1 MTRLLLHRSKNL
13 RYVHVKLNVNLVKI
27 ICICDEELNSVKY
40 FILVIP
46 RCSISE
52 IYEREDTIYNQFQ
65 LYFFFQQRVA
75 FKNSLLHTNIANSRI
90 RVATV
95 TYARHKSARIKWTR
109 SAVSFF
115 ENRVGRKRFSLTME

>member
-13 RYVHVKLNVNLVKI
+13 RHVYVKLNVNLVKI

-52 IYEREDTIYNQFQ
+52 VYERRYNLQSISII
-65 LYFFFQQRVA
+65 FFFQQRIA

>member
-13 RYVHVKLNVNLVKI
+13 RHVYVKLNVNLVKI

-52 IYEREDTIYNQFQ
+52 VYEREDTIYNQFQ
-65 LYFFFQQRVA
+65 LYFFFSTTSRV
-75 FKNSLLHTNIANSRI
+75 
-90 RVATV
+90 
-95 TYARHKSARIKWTR
+95 
-109 SAVSFF
+109 
-115 ENRVGRKRFSLTME
+115 